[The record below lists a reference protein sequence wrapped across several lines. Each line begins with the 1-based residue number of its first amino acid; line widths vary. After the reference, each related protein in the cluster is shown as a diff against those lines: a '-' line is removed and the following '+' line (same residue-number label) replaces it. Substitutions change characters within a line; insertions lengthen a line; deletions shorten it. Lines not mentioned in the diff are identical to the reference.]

1 MAHMQPDNIY
11 NADDSGPV
19 AGVTQPARPIDS
31 DTLSGMTYAGRAI
44 CDERPL
50 LDFLADYTGH
60 MLGCGVNTLRV
71 IRCTKRIGEAFGL
84 GIEMT
89 STSRHFTLSVRDSLS
104 CKSVTRVVSVPP
116 LPISFRRNADLSALS
131 WQAFDECLSLDEL
144 RRRFNALTSQPR
156 LDPMLT
162 LLLVSLANAC
172 FCALFGGDLTAMV
185 IVFVATLIGFAVR
198 QRLAMNGV
206 NQYLVFMASAFVA
219 SMCASIALRFDC
231 TAHIAIATSPLFLI
245 PGVPLINGVIDIVDH
260 HSQVGISRLVNAM
273 LLILC
278 LAIGLSAT
286 MLIVKSSLL

>member
-1 MAHMQPDNIY
+1 MQPNNTDTSI
-11 NADDSGPV
+11 ASGAASEV
-19 AGVTQPARPIDS
+19 RRAGEANDQEHLFGVM
-31 DTLSGMTYAGRAI
+31 GAGRAI

-116 LPISFRRNADLSALS
+116 LPISFKRNADLSALS

-144 RRRFNALTSQPR
+144 RRRFNALTAKPR
-156 LDPMLT
+156 LAPMLT

-172 FCALFGGDLTAMV
+172 FCALFGGDLTAMA
-185 IVFVATLIGFAVR
+185 IVFVATMIGFRVR
-198 QRLAMNGV
+198 QWLSAHGV

-219 SMCASIALRFDC
+219 SMCASVALRFDC

-273 LLILC
+273 LLIMC